1 METFKVNLKMFDASN
16 KWQKH
21 KLELSLSNKKFDMQV
36 VNKNTLK
43 SIDYSPFLQQLH
55 CLEAE
60 KNVMS

>member
-1 METFKVNLKMFDASN
+1 MFDASN